1 MRCHKKSDIT
11 IWGARQVQGQGPH
24 HDERDRC
31 ICHLKQRPEKAGQ
44 GAPGKRMEPRC
55 HQSHCEPGHRSRLCY
70 RVTPS
75 DISSPAGSDVVNA
88 LNEVDSAAV
97 TVVEMASALSTTR
110 RVVDPAEHR
119 ETTRVSNLLL
129 SWRRPPTRP
138 TVDTVSITDKGR
150 AVAERK
156 PLLIRVDPAVH
167 DALARWAADELRST
181 TAQIELVLRRA
192 LADVGRLPSNVKA
205 MPRRGRPRK
214 QEPLEPSVSPVPTLA
229 AASFGEP
236 GPSSPQRR
244 ANARASVVSP
254 S

>member
-1 MRCHKKSDIT
+1 MTNGTDAYAISSSGPR
-11 IWGARQVQGQGPH
+11 RQVRGHQGSAWSPAVIRATANRAIGRACVTGSPRAISH
-24 HDERDRC
+24 R
-31 ICHLKQRPEKAGQ
+31 QRAVTW
-44 GAPGKRMEPRC
+44 
-55 HQSHCEPGHRSRLCY
+55 S
-70 RVTPS
+70 TPS
-75 DISSPAGSDVVNA
+75 TRST
-88 LNEVDSAAV
+88 SAAV

-192 LADVGRLPSNVKA
+192 LADAGRLPSNVKA